1 MITYFVLKDNK
12 GKTAGC
18 VRLENGRVRS
28 SCPCTLLLEDGTVLK
43 LDDQEESIS
52 ARVLGAA
59 VRQGDSNA
67 AWGTAPGVK
76 LTGAEL
82 LYRLRQ
88 GKAPTAELIPEPEAV
103 PAVGPEPEPEPMPD
117 PALRLEPVP
126 DLESVPQPE
135 PVPVVEPE
143 PAFEPQ
149 PETAPV
155 VEPEPE
161 PAPEPADSA
170 SAAADFGLLIHH
182 AEEVYESILHPPLI
196 EEKTSSPEAP
206 KSEEIERQD
215 GQAGKES
222 WFSEAE
228 RLIARTRQPAWG
240 RRRG

>member
-1 MITYFVLKDNK
+1 
-12 GKTAGC
+12 
-18 VRLENGRVRS
+18 
-28 SCPCTLLLEDGTVLK
+28 
-43 LDDQEESIS
+43 
-52 ARVLGAA
+52 
-59 VRQGDSNA
+59 
-67 AWGTAPGVK
+67 
-76 LTGAEL
+76 
-82 LYRLRQ
+82 
-88 GKAPTAELIPEPEAV
+88 
-103 PAVGPEPEPEPMPD
+103 MPD
-117 PALRLEPVP
+117 PVFRLEPVP
-126 DLESVPQPE
+126 DPESVPQPE
-135 PVPVVEPE
+135 PV
-143 PAFEPQ
+143 
-149 PETAPV
+149 PV